1 MGLIPTLGVARM
13 KWDTITRMDPGRS
26 ALGYCFSL
34 GSFIVGWG
42 YWADWDGFWG
52 ILWWIVNGSL
62 AAAYVGAV
70 HEYDGDEG

>member
-1 MGLIPTLGVARM
+1 M
-13 KWDTITRMDPGRS
+13 KWDTITKDGS
-26 ALGYCFSL
+26 WSLLAHCGYCFSVWAAF
-34 GSFIVGWG
+34 FIVGWG

-70 HEYDGDEG
+70 FMRYDGDEG